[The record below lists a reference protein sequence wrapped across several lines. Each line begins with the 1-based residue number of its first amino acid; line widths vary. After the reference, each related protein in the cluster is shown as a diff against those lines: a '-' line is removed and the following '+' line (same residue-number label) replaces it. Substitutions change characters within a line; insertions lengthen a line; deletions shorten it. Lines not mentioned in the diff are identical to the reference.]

1 MTLTVFSASIEIIA
15 EAEKYIG
22 KFDQFLEKNKNA
34 LEDKFILVI
43 FAIVIF
49 LGGMFLSKIALS
61 IVKKLLI
68 KSKVD
73 IALHRFMLSSLKI
86 TLIVLILITCA
97 SIFVPVTSLL
107 TVLGAFGLAISLAVK
122 DSLSNVAAGI
132 LILLTKPFTIKDYV
146 DIDGTSGIVSEIG
159 LVYTILKTFD
169 NQIIHISNS
178 DVSNAK
184 IINLSSERFR
194 RLDLVF
200 SIGYNDDFEKA
211 KAIIRNCALNN
222 NYIYAQDTEIEDHT
236 SIIRVC
242 EHGDSAIKIC
252 CKVWVTYQNYWDL
265 KYYIL
270 ENVKLEFDKAGI
282 QIPYN
287 QLDLHVIKKEDCPV

>member
-1 MTLTVFSASIEIIA
+1 MLTILAGSTDLIA
-15 EAEKYIG
+15 DAEKYIG
-22 KFDQFLEKNKNA
+22 KFDKFLEKSLNA
-34 LEDKFILVI
+34 LEDKFILIV

-61 IVKKLLI
+61 ITKNLLI

-73 IALHRFMLSSLKI
+73 IALHRFLLSSLKI

-132 LILLTKPFTIKDYV
+132 LLLLTKPFTIKDYV
-146 DIDGTSGIVSEIG
+146 SIDDTSGIVSEIG
-159 LVYTILKTFD
+159 LVYTVLKTFD
-169 NQIIHISNS
+169 NQIIHIANS

-200 SIGYNDDFEKA
+200 SIGYDDDFEEA
-211 KAIIRNCALNN
+211 KTIIRNCAFNN
-222 NYIYAQDTEIEDHT
+222 RYVEVEDSQVEEHA

-252 CKVWVTYQNYWDL
+252 CKVWVTYENYWNL
-265 KYYIL
+265 KYHIL
-270 ENVKLEFDKAGI
+270 ENVKLEFDKAKI
-282 QIPYN
+282 SIPYN
-287 QLDLHVIKKEDCPV
+287 QLDLHLIKKEELPV

>member
-1 MTLTVFSASIEIIA
+1 MLTILADTIGLIA
-15 EAEKYIG
+15 DAEKYIG
-22 KFDQFLEKNKNA
+22 KFDKFLEKSINA
-34 LEDKFILVI
+34 LEDKFILIV
-43 FAIVIF
+43 FAIIIF
-49 LGGMFLSKIALS
+49 LGGLFLSKIALS
-61 IVKKLLI
+61 ITKNLLI

-73 IALHRFMLSSLKI
+73 IALHHFVLSSLKI

-132 LILLTKPFTIKDYV
+132 LLLLTKPFTIKDYV
-146 DIDGTSGIVSEIG
+146 NIDNTSGIVSEIG
-159 LVYTILKTFD
+159 LVYTVLKTFD

-200 SIGYNDDFEKA
+200 SIGYDDDFEKA

-222 NYIYAQDTEIEDHT
+222 RYIEPEDSQAEEHT

-265 KYYIL
+265 KYHIL
-270 ENVKLEFDKAGI
+270 ENVKLEFDKAKI
-282 QIPYN
+282 SIPYN
-287 QLDLHVIKKEDCPV
+287 QLDLHLIKKEELPV